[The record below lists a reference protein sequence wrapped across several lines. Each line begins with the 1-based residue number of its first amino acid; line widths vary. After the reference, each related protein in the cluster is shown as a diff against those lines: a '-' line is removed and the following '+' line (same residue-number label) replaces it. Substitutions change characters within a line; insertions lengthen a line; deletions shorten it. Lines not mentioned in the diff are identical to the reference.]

1 MPALAANFTDSDAAA
16 HNPVG
21 FQSSWRQSVETSDA
35 DMQTDELQVA
45 HQRTQHPK
53 CKDME
58 VQAEPAAAVV
68 PMVRAG
74 FGKLSELDAFLQQC
88 TPLLESQ
95 LRRNLTSRA
104 FEGHD
109 VSWEEQHDQV
119 SCLHSLRHQGALAS
133 ASPEACTAVAWNAP
147 GTVIAAAYG
156 ALDRNDWPHTPSMLC
171 CWSVFRRSL
180 DPAKAD
186 VAIELPGCLT
196 CLAFHPEDPSL
207 LAGGAYNG
215 DVFLWRIGE
224 KGGDPLVAKSVLTN
238 YTHHEPVLQMAWTRD
253 PQRGNGARCVG
264 GGAARCADSPH
275 AHAQAQRAPAHAACH
290 LRATSHCPP
299 TGPPTLPPSP
309 RLPLLFLKYIL
320 PPPSQL
326 RARDRECGRQA
337 SAVEPEQANGTALP
351 RVHDTAATTH
361 GEPRHARQ

>member
-224 KGGDPLVAKSVLTN
+224 KGGDPLVAKPVLTN
-238 YTHHEPVLQMAWTRD
+238 YAHHEPVLQMAWTRD
-253 PQRGNGARCVG
+253 PQRGSGARCVG

-275 AHAQAQRAPAHAACH
+275 RRRLRSFVLATVSADGKLLLWNPSKQMAQPSLGFTIRPPQPAGSRAMHGSR
-290 LRATSHCPP
+290 L
-299 TGPPTLPPSP
+299 
-309 RLPLLFLKYIL
+309 LPLVQTMPMRCMHKCGGAAAAETHALVFVL
-320 PPPSQL
+320 S
-326 RARDRECGRQA
+326 AGRQ
-337 SAVEPEQANGTALP
+337 N
-351 RVHDTAATTH
+351 
-361 GEPRHARQ
+361 